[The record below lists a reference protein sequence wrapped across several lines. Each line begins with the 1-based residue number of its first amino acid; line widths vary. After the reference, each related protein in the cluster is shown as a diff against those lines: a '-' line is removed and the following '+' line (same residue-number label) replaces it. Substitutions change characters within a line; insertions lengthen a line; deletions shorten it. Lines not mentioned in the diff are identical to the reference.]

1 MQIKWSIILFA
12 DLLIRVRT
20 VCSPQLDMLV
30 FRCNHA
36 RLLDVPSIIR
46 QETLDL
52 DLSHNLIEVLHEDS
66 FNRLHNLRSLILHH
80 NRIYKITDRAFL
92 RLANSL
98 KSLDLRYNQIMS
110 NRISPFPV
118 AALAPLVHLT
128 YLDLSGNPIE
138 VLPTGF
144 LRYVGGNLTRFELS
158 ASSVKLHIQPG
169 AFRGLSSLHYL
180 NLAHNTLS
188 DFKQEVFE
196 GLRPEQFSRLIL
208 QGVQWNCDC
217 QLHWF
222 RRWLNRVPRKALF
235 GDSHPGGEC
244 IAPKEFKN
252 TALFYLNLTDL
263 QCAPKLIGTV
273 PPSGELDT
281 SDPIK
286 VVGFQGYNLSLAC
299 TFLSEPKM
307 QVHWYQ
313 NGVLIQPHWI
323 RFKQV
328 TNSGTKF
335 TTTLYFMQLR
345 HESDSGTYRCQT
357 VNQKGIAAATFFLTV
372 QPIKMND
379 ITAIRPDHEMKLR
392 SIGRSED
399 IRKYL
404 LIIGLV
410 VAANVTFIIVG
421 TITYFFCVR
430 HRKRR
435 SSERRKFTNKCDR
448 QVTCPRDIK
457 FDQPHANPFMLAD
470 LHSIGQSGSFIPHS
484 VYRTGLMSNWG
495 TQLVNKPTVKPDNV
509 ELNAAVRDQ
518 PPLAQTNYCHTDLM
532 LGTEDT
538 SVCLGVHSPFKMNSD
553 TDHSALT
560 VGKEVN
566 TELHENVNMS
576 FSCKIPSN
584 QRQYY
589 KLTVNKDNRQSPE
602 LVYVSNTYRGYSP
615 TFSKPSNLTQAVQV
629 HSHLR
634 NELDHLNDCVIH
646 EGVEESRALS
656 FDRIPTDL
664 DPTCPVHGLTSWNS
678 SDLSQP
684 SQICKMH
691 STLSN
696 IDPTLCPVHGMRTS
710 TRILVDEDSAM
721 NVCNP
726 CRQYDHPVDHI
737 GQLRL
742 RPLGESN
749 PNLASL
755 RSELGVDKLINIRFP
770 GEASGRRST
779 LPR

>member
-1 MQIKWSIILFA
+1 
-12 DLLIRVRT
+12 
-20 VCSPQLDMLV
+20 
-30 FRCNHA
+30 
-36 RLLDVPSIIR
+36 
-46 QETLDL
+46 
-52 DLSHNLIEVLHEDS
+52 
-66 FNRLHNLRSLILHH
+66 
-80 NRIYKITDRAFL
+80 
-92 RLANSL
+92 
-98 KSLDLRYNQIMS
+98 MS

-144 LRYVGGNLTRFELS
+144 LRYVGANLTRFELS

-244 IAPKEFKN
+244 IAPQEFKN

-273 PPSGELDT
+273 PPSGELDA

-335 TTTLYFMQLR
+335 TTTLHFMQLQ

-357 VNQKGIAAATFFLTV
+357 VNQKGIAAATFFVTV
-372 QPIKMND
+372 QPITTNK
-379 ITAIRPDHEMKLR
+379 IPAIQPNHEVKLKNV
-392 SIGRSED
+392 GRSED

-421 TITYFFCVR
+421 TTTYFCCVR

-435 SSERRKFTNKCDR
+435 TSERQKFTTKCDH
-448 QVTCPRDIK
+448 QAICPRDIK
-457 FDQPHANPFMLAD
+457 FNQTHTNPFMLAD
-470 LHSIGQSGSFIPHS
+470 LDSISQPGSYIPYS
-484 VYRTGLMSNWG
+484 VCRTGLTSNWG
-495 TQLVNKPTVKPDNV
+495 THTVNKTTVKPNSV
-509 ELNAAVRDQ
+509 ELSTALGDQ
-518 PPLAQTNYCHTDLM
+518 SQLAQINCYHTDLM
-532 LGTEDT
+532 LGTENP
-538 SVCLGVHSPFKMNSD
+538 SVCLRVHSPSKMNSD
-553 TDHSALT
+553 TGHST
-560 VGKEVN
+560 SIVGRKVN
-566 TELHENVNMS
+566 TETVDTINMGLG
-576 FSCKIPSN
+576 CKISNN

-589 KLTVNKDNRQSPE
+589 TLTVNKNEQSPE
-602 LVYVSNTYRGYSP
+602 LVYVSNTHCGHSP
-615 TFSKPSNLTQAVQV
+615 NFNKHSNLTQAIQV

-634 NELDHLNDCVIH
+634 NQLDHLNDCVLH
-646 EGVEESRALS
+646 ERADESRALS
-656 FDRIPTDL
+656 FDKIPSDL

-678 SDLSQP
+678 SNLGQP

-691 STLSN
+691 STLSG
-696 IDPTLCPVHGMRTS
+696 IDPNLCPVHGMRTF
-710 TRILVDEDSAM
+710 TRIDVDEDSTV
-721 NVCNP
+721 NSCNP
-726 CRQYDHPVDHI
+726 RRQYDRPVDHN

-755 RSELGVDKLINIRFP
+755 RSEPGVDKLINIRFP
-770 GEASGRRST
+770 SEASGRRST

>member
-12 DLLIRVRT
+12 HLLIRVRT

-36 RLLDVPSIIR
+36 RLLDVPSSIR

-52 DLSHNLIEVLHEDS
+52 DLSHNLIEILHEDS
-66 FNRLHNLRSLILHH
+66 FNRLHSLRNLILHH

-92 RLANSL
+92 HLANSL

-118 AALAPLVHLT
+118 AALAPLIHLT

-144 LRYVGGNLTRFELS
+144 LRYVGANLTRFELS

-169 AFRGLSSLHYL
+169 AFHGLSSLHYL

-217 QLHWF
+217 QLYWF

-273 PPSGELDT
+273 PPSGELDA

-323 RFKQV
+323 RYKQV

-335 TTTLYFMQLR
+335 TTTLYFMQLQ

-357 VNQKGIAAATFFLTV
+357 VNQKGIAAATFFVTV
-372 QPIKMND
+372 QPIKMNE
-379 ITAIRPDHEMKLR
+379 IPAIQPNHEVKLKN
-392 SIGRSED
+392 IGRVED

-421 TITYFFCVR
+421 TTTYFFCVR

-435 SSERRKFTNKCDR
+435 SYERQKFTTKCDH

-457 FDQPHANPFMLAD
+457 FNETHANPFLLAD
-470 LHSIGQSGSFIPHS
+470 LDSVSQPGSYIPHS
-484 VYRTGLMSNWG
+484 VYQTGLTSNWG
-495 TQLVNKPTVKPDNV
+495 TYTVKPNSA
-509 ELNAAVRDQ
+509 ELSTTLGDQ
-518 PPLAQTNYCHTDLM
+518 SPLAQINCYHTDLM
-532 LGTEDT
+532 LGTENPPA
-538 SVCLGVHSPFKMNSD
+538 CLGVHSSSKMNSD
-553 TDHSALT
+553 TGHSASIA
-560 VGKEVN
+560 GKEAN
-566 TELHENVNMS
+566 TETDENINMG
-576 FSCKIPSN
+576 FSCKIPNN

-589 KLTVNKDNRQSPE
+589 TLTINKSKQQSPE
-602 LVYVSNTYRGYSP
+602 LVYVSNTHRGYSP
-615 TFSKPSNLTQAVQV
+615 SFSKPNNLTQAVQV
-629 HSHLR
+629 HSNLH
-634 NELDHLNDCVIH
+634 NQLDHLNDCVLH
-646 EGVEESRALS
+646 EKAEEPRTPS
-656 FDRIPTDL
+656 FNKIPTDL

-678 SDLSQP
+678 SNWGHSNH
-684 SQICKMH
+684 ICKMH
-691 STLSN
+691 STLSGT
-696 IDPTLCPVHGMRTS
+696 DPNLCPVHGMRTS
-710 TRILVDEDSAM
+710 TRIDVDEDSTI
-721 NVCNP
+721 NDCNP
-726 CRQYDHPVDHI
+726 RKQYDYPVDHNE
-737 GQLRL
+737 QLRL

-749 PNLASL
+749 PNLTNL
-755 RSELGVDKLINIRFP
+755 RNEPGVDRLINIRFP
-770 GEASGRRST
+770 NGASGRRST